1 MSLDLNLR
9 VISANS
15 ESEARPVLLIHGFAS
30 SAEMNWNRSRWVQ
43 HFSDHGRDVILLDL
57 PGHGEDPYR
66 NEGSWTP
73 TRIREA
79 IAEGLNELNSGPV
92 DVLGY
97 SLGARLGWEF
107 AAHFPELVNRLV
119 MGGPA
124 SIDPLAAFELDQA
137 RAFMDQGEEMH
148 DEYTAKVIN
157 IAKSESANDF
167 NALFRLIEA
176 IKTDPY
182 IPASKVPACPT
193 LLVAGDHDDLAT
205 TMPQLR
211 RLLKN
216 AGTES
221 AIHWLP
227 GRNHAN
233 AVTSREFKEKALE
246 FFSSAK

>member
-9 VISANS
+9 VITASN
-15 ESEARPVLLIHGFAS
+15 ESEARAVLLIHGFAS
-30 SAEMNWNRSRWVQ
+30 SAQMNWNRSRWVQ
-43 HFSDHGRDVILLDL
+43 HFHDQGRDVILLDL

-66 NEGSWTP
+66 NDGSWTP

-79 IAEGLNELNSGPV
+79 IAAGLEDLNLGPV

-107 AAHFPELVNRLV
+107 AAHFPQLVNRLV

-124 SIDPLAAFELDQA
+124 SIDPLAAFEVDQA
-137 RAFMDQGEEMH
+137 RAYMERGEEIH

-193 LLVAGDHDDLAT
+193 LLMAGDHDDLAT

-246 FFSSAK
+246 FFASA

>member
-1 MSLDLNLR
+1 MNLDLNLR

-15 ESEARPVLLIHGFAS
+15 KSEAPPVLLIHGFAS
-30 SAEMNWNRSRWVQ
+30 SSEMNWSRSRWVE
-43 HFSDHGRDVILLDL
+43 HFTDHGRDIILLDL

-66 NEGSWTP
+66 NQGSWTP

-79 IAEGLNELNSGPV
+79 IATGLNELKVGPV

-107 AAHFPELVNRLV
+107 AAHFPELVNKLV

-124 SIDPLAAFELDQA
+124 SIDPLAAFDLDQA
-137 RAFMDQGEEMH
+137 RAFMKTGEEIH

-167 NALFRLIEA
+167 EALFHLIEA

-182 IPASKVPACPT
+182 LPASKVPQCPT
-193 LLVAGDHDDLAT
+193 LLIAGDHDDLAT

-216 AGTES
+216 TGTES
-221 AIHWLP
+221 VIHWLP

-233 AVTSREFKEKALE
+233 AVTSREFKNKALE
-246 FFSSAK
+246 FLHA

>member
-1 MSLDLNLR
+1 MSLDLNFR
-9 VISANS
+9 VISANDK
-15 ESEARPVLLIHGFAS
+15 SEALPVLLIHGFAS
-30 SAEMNWNRSRWVQ
+30 SAEMNWKRSRWVQ
-43 HFSDHGRDVILLDL
+43 HFTDQGKDVVLLDL

-73 TRIREA
+73 THIREA
-79 IAEGLNELNSGPV
+79 IASGLDSLDLGPV

-107 AAHFPELVNRLV
+107 AAHFPQLVNKLV

-137 RAFMDQGEEMH
+137 RAFMQSGDEIH
-148 DEYTAKVIN
+148 DEYTSKVIN

-167 NALFRLIEA
+167 EALFKLIEA

-182 IPASKVPACPT
+182 IPASKIPVCPT

-211 RLLKN
+211 RLLKT
-216 AGTES
+216 AGTQC

-233 AVTSREFKEKALE
+233 AVTSREFKEKASD
-246 FFSSAK
+246 FFLPTK

>member
-1 MSLDLNLR
+1 MSLDLYLR
-9 VISANS
+9 VITASN
-15 ESEARPVLLIHGFAS
+15 ESEARAVLLIHGFAS

-43 HFSDHGRDVILLDL
+43 RFLDQGSDVILLDL

-79 IAEGLNELNSGPV
+79 IAAGLKDLNLGPV

-107 AAHFPELVNRLV
+107 AAHFPQLVNRLV

-124 SIDPLAAFELDQA
+124 SIDPLAAFEVDQA
-137 RAFMDQGEEMH
+137 RAYIERGEEIH
-148 DEYTAKVIN
+148 DEYTDKVIN
-157 IAKSESANDF
+157 IAKSENANDF

-182 IPASKVPACPT
+182 IPASKVPVCPT

-246 FFSSAK
+246 FFASA

>member
-1 MSLDLNLR
+1 MSLDLSLR

-15 ESEARPVLLIHGFAS
+15 ESEARAVLLIHGFAS

-43 HFSDHGRDVILLDL
+43 HFTEHGRDVILIDL

-73 TRIREA
+73 TRIRKA
-79 IAEGLNELNSGPV
+79 IAVGLNQLNLGPV

-107 AAHFPELVNRLV
+107 AAYFPELVNKLV
-119 MGGPA
+119 MGGPTSA
-124 SIDPLAAFELDQA
+124 DPLAAFQLDQA
-137 RAFMDQGEEMH
+137 RAFMSKGEEIH
-148 DEYTAKVIN
+148 DEYTAKVVN

-167 NALFRLIEA
+167 DALFRLIEA
-176 IKTDPY
+176 IKADPY
-182 IPASKVPACPT
+182 EPASNVPACPT

-211 RLLKN
+211 RLLKD

-221 AIHWLP
+221 AIYWLP

-233 AVTSREFKEKALE
+233 AVTSREFKVKALD
-246 FFSSAK
+246 FFDV